1 MSRTKILILTVL
13 ALFAMLVL
21 AACAS
26 PTPAPQPT
34 APPAQPTAAPAQP
47 TQAPAQPTA
56 APAQPTQA
64 PADSTSK
71 FQIPEPVAG
80 KYNVAFVYIGPHDDG
95 GWTQAHDIGRQFVD
109 KTMPDVHTA
118 YIELV
123 PEGAEAE
130 QVIRSLAR
138 KGFDAV
144 IATSFGYMDPMA
156 TVAEEFPDK
165 KFLHVSGFKSNGTN
179 FGNMFGGM
187 ETIKYM
193 AGMIAGAR
201 AKADNNPKVG
211 YIATFPIPEEF
222 RLGNAFSLGVQK
234 TCPECK
240 LDVRWINTW
249 HDPVKEKDAATSL
262 FDGGAQV
269 VMTGAD
275 TPANAEA
282 AKDRGKYAITYDYE
296 GNCKLESCLTTMYW
310 NWGPIYA
317 ADIKAMKDGT
327 WKGGNEYFDVKDGGL
342 GLFGFMEGQTPQK
355 AVPADVIPQV
365 KQVLSDAQAG
375 KFDRFSV
382 FTGEIKDNKGNV
394 VIPAGKS
401 FAQCDIDQ
409 FKPGTDACKAEYG
422 MYWWNQNYT
431 AELPK
436 LSQ

>member
-1 MSRTKILILTVL
+1 MSRMKIFTLL
-13 ALFAMLVL
+13 ALALVAVLML
-21 AACAS
+21 AACA
-26 PTPAPQPT
+26 TPAAPPT
-34 APPAQPTAAPAQP
+34 AAPPTAAPAQSTMPPAQPTAAPAQP
-47 TQAPAQPTA
+47 TQAPADTG
-56 APAQPTQA
+56 
-64 PADSTSK
+64 SK
-71 FQIPEPVAG
+71 FQIPEIEQG

-95 GWTQAHDIGRQFVD
+95 GYSQAHEMGRQYVD
-109 KTMPDVHTA
+109 KNMSDVHTA
-118 YIELV
+118 YVELV

-138 KGFDAV
+138 KGFDAI

-156 TVAEEFPDK
+156 AVAEEFPDK

-201 AKADNNPKVG
+201 AKEDNNPKVG

-222 RLGNAFSLGVQK
+222 RLGNAFALGVQK

-240 LDVRWINTW
+240 MDVRWINTW
-249 HDPVKEKDAATSL
+249 HDPVKEKDAAASL
-262 FDGGAQV
+262 FDGGADV

-282 AKDRGKYAITYDYE
+282 ARERNKWAITYDYE

-327 WKGGNEYFDVKDGGL
+327 WKGGSEYFDVKDGGL
-342 GLFGFMEGQTPQK
+342 GLFGFMDAQSPQK
-355 AVPADVIPQV
+355 GVPAGVIPLV

-382 FTGEIKDNKGNV
+382 FSGPIKDNKGNV
-394 VIPAGKS
+394 VVPEGKK
-401 FAQCDIDQ
+401 FEQCDIDQ

-422 MYWWNQNYT
+422 MYWWNENVS

-436 LSQ
+436 LQ